1 MNGGM
6 APVPQFARIFM
17 DMDELGSR
25 GEAENKVVICR
36 MTHADIWAFIW
47 FVELFAYE
55 SSLSREH
62 EDLTLPDCYF
72 FIELDF

>member
-1 MNGGM
+1 MDGGM

-25 GEAENKVVICR
+25 GETEDKVVVCR
-36 MTHADIWAFIW
+36 MTHADVWTLIR

-55 SSLSREH
+55 SSLGREH
-62 EDLTLPDCYF
+62 EDLTT
-72 FIELDF
+72 

>member
-1 MNGGM
+1 M

-36 MTHADIWAFIW
+36 MTYADIWALIW

-62 EDLTLPDCYF
+62 EDLTPQGELHDCHLF
-72 FIELDF
+72 VELDF

>member
-1 MNGGM
+1 M

-36 MTHADIWAFIW
+36 MTHADIWALIW

-62 EDLTLPDCYF
+62 EDLTPQGELPDCYF
-72 FIELDF
+72 FVELDF